1 MGNISIE
8 DLYRIVDKE
17 SVEVDALMS
26 KYTTFRVG
34 GPAKYLVSPKT
45 IDEIKDIIKLCKES
59 NSKYYIIGNGSNI
72 IVKDKG
78 YSGLIIKLSKNFSN
92 YKIEDNLIK
101 AMGGILLSQVA
112 RIAYDNSL
120 KGLEFASGIPGTLGG
135 AIAMNAGAYGGEMCN
150 SVIFAKV
157 LDEDGNVKT
166 LSNKELEF
174 EYRKSKVSKENLI
187 VLEATMELEK
197 GKKEEIQALMEDFA
211 ERRRSKQ
218 PLEYPSAGS
227 TFKRPEGNYAGKL
240 IMDAGLAGYR
250 IGDAQVSK
258 KHCGFVINTGKAT
271 ANDII
276 TLMEDVK
283 EKVQDKFGIILEA
296 EVKILD

>member
-26 KYTTFRVG
+26 KYTTFRIG

-78 YSGLIIKLSKNFSN
+78 YSGLIIKLSKNFSH

-150 SVIFAKV
+150 SVISAKV